1 MPTPKSSPTQVITPS
16 GKVPEGVRNFRV
28 SVIICLYMWVAAV
41 VSNVAG
47 RVALAVHQAQ
57 FGHEPIAFCA
67 TGLAI
72 DSADWI
78 VVFFAVNMVIA
89 AVVRVAFRRR
99 FVSLLMSLRVTI
111 IPTTFVLFTVVMLA
125 SVWASEHKIE
135 RGLYPTL
142 LEFSSSL
149 DKDFAFAGMQVF
161 ALERFRYTPL
171 ISALLLLSAS
181 VVVYRE
187 LGKYRV
193 NTARAVVFTGL
204 NVVVVVLLCF
214 GASVLS
220 TGLVPSIPG
229 WNAISSPARTFF
241 RHSEKRKTV
250 RHGAISLFHRLELPD
265 SLLAPGAELL
275 GFSGKSAETLMT
287 VKYAP
292 SPACH
297 PHPLATGLAPQVH
310 TASNGYDSALVE
322 SIQMLS
328 HALFDGRSGPVRVW
342 LVSLESVR
350 GDDVHALHERA
361 PRQITPYI
369 NSLYERAQA
378 PDSNVIAAKYM
389 FQGGIRTSQALASM
403 MCGLGTIPF
412 GLSASRDLGLVPFR
426 CLPDV
431 LKDADFR
438 LAYYYGSNPTFDN
451 MLEFLNYHGFHYLMT
466 GKKFKQ
472 EAAFSGWG
480 VLDYAVFMQALED
493 SQKAPKDKSQFN
505 FLMSLTNHFPFQTP
519 TDLPKDVKDR
529 VAKAVSMRKVR
540 PDDVA
545 RLYTVAYTDWVLQE
559 FLNRL
564 QRAPEAKHSI
574 VFVLGD
580 HTTTDYYLWREGEKN
595 RDLRMAMTRIPF
607 AVILPS
613 ALIESSAD
621 PDRVRSIVAVL
632 NKHLHANAISQND
645 VPLFVLYTL
654 LQSAQLKGL
663 SEPWRW
669 HTIGAQRLSPSFQI
683 ANHRDVVVLGVD
695 SLAKVFVVSRDG
707 HVTRLNEDAATTVSV
722 QEAMAQSAT
731 LLPAASVLSV
741 LMGGYASHC
750 WEARTIRKAP

>member
-1 MPTPKSSPTQVITPS
+1 MPTPKPSSTQVLTPS
-16 GKVPEGVRNFRV
+16 GKVADGESNFRV

-41 VSNVAG
+41 VSNAAG

-78 VVFFAVNMVIA
+78 VLFFAVNMIVA
-89 AVVRVAFRRR
+89 AVVRVVFRKR
-99 FVSLLMSLRVTI
+99 FASFVMSLRVTI
-111 IPTTFVLFTVVMLA
+111 IPTTFVLFVITMLG

-149 DKDFAFAGMQVF
+149 DKDFALAGVRVF
-161 ALERFRYTPL
+161 ALERFRYTPV
-171 ISALLLLSAS
+171 IGALLLLIAS
-181 VVVYRE
+181 VGVYRN

-193 NTARAVVFTGL
+193 KTVRLILYTGL
-204 NVVVVVLLCF
+204 NVVVVALFCYGV
-214 GASVLS
+214 SVLS

-229 WNAISSPARTFF
+229 WNAIGSPARTFF

-265 SLLAPGAELL
+265 SMLASGAELL
-275 GFSGKSAETLMT
+275 GYSGASAEALMS
-287 VKYAP
+287 VKNASVP
-292 SPACH
+292 NCH
-297 PHPLATGLAPQVH
+297 PHPLATGFASQVPM
-310 TASNGYDSALVE
+310 ASSAHDSVLLE
-322 SIQMLS
+322 SIQRLS
-328 HALFDGRSGPVRVW
+328 HALFDGRSGPVCVW
-342 LVSLESVR
+342 LISLESVR

-361 PRQITPYI
+361 PRQIVPYI
-369 NSLYERAQA
+369 NSLYEQAQA
-378 PDSNVIAAKYM
+378 PDSNVITAKYM

-451 MLEFLNYHGFHYLMT
+451 MLEFLNYHGFHYLVT
-466 GKKFKQ
+466 GKKYRQ
-472 EAAFSGWG
+472 EASFSGWG
-480 VLDYAVFMQALED
+480 VLDHAVFMQALED

-519 TDLPKDVKDR
+519 TDLPKDVKER
-529 VAKAVSMRKVR
+529 VTTAVSVRKVR
-540 PDDVA
+540 SDDVA

-559 FLNRL
+559 FIDRL
-564 QRAPEAKHSI
+564 QRAPEAKYSI
-574 VFVLGD
+574 VFVVGD
-580 HTTTDYYLWREGEKN
+580 HTTTDYYLWREGEQS
-595 RDLRMAMTRIPF
+595 RDFRMAMTRIPF
-607 AVILPS
+607 AVILPP
-613 ALIESSAD
+613 ALIESSGD
-621 PDRVRSIVAVL
+621 PDQVRRIVATL
-632 NKHLHANAISQND
+632 NEHLHANVISQND
-645 VPLFVLYTL
+645 VPLFVLNTL
-654 LQSAQLKGL
+654 MQSVQLEGL
-663 SEPWRW
+663 SESWRW
-669 HTIGAQRLSPSFQI
+669 HTIGAQRLSSSFQI
-683 ANHRDVVVLGVD
+683 ANHRDAVVLGVD
-695 SLAKVFVVSRDG
+695 SRAKVFVVSRG
-707 HVTRLNEDAATTVSV
+707 GQVTQLNEDAATTVSV
-722 QEAMAQSAT
+722 KEAMGQSAT

-750 WEARTIRKAP
+750 WEARTIRKVP